1 MPTHAFFS
9 PETVTR
15 ARSLFPH
22 TLQGKIHLNHAGTS
36 PLSTRVLGAMQRYLH
51 ERSEGQL
58 DTYRDDLPMVA
69 ELRAYITQMIHAESP
84 GRIAL
89 TPNTSEAINIVAD
102 GIDWKPGDRIVVG
115 HIEFPA
121 NVWPFLNLKQFGV
134 EIDFIHSTDGR
145 VTLEQIAHAIQ
156 PRTRLVA
163 LSAVQ
168 FLSGYRADLAAIGSL
183 CRSKGIIFAVDGA
196 QAVGAIAFDVQAQN
210 IDALSAGGQKW
221 QMSPHGTGFLYL
233 TPALQA
239 QIRQRNLG
247 WLSVADPWDFHNY
260 TQEIDATARRYEGG
274 SLIMPSLWGM
284 HAALGTLLEF
294 GPPAIESHILS
305 ITHVLMD
312 GFRSIKGVSLFTPAS
327 DADRAGIV
335 TIDLPRGTN
344 VADVVQ
350 QLLQRKITLAPH
362 EGKLRFSPHFYNTPA
377 EMETTV
383 EALRDILRA

>member
-1 MPTHAFFS
+1 
-9 PETVTR
+9 
-15 ARSLFPH
+15 
-22 TLQGKIHLNHAGTS
+22 
-36 PLSTRVLGAMQRYLH
+36 MQRYLH
-51 ERSEGQL
+51 ERSEGKL

-145 VTLEQIAHAIQ
+145 VTLEQIAQAIQ

-196 QAVGAIAFDVQAQN
+196 QAVGAIVFDVQAQN

-305 ITHVLMD
+305 LTHVLMD

-344 VADVVQ
+344 VTDIVQ
-350 QLLQRKITLAPH
+350 QLLQRQITLAPH